1 MQTPDNKNL
10 NNSNIKAQTV
20 DLTKI
25 YTTGEIELIALDKF
39 STEFKTGELISV
51 VGQSGSGKST
61 LLNLLGTLDRPTSGK
76 IIIDGIDTTKM
87 NNNELAVLRNE
98 KIGFI
103 FQSFNLISR
112 TTVMKNIEMP
122 AISKGSDPNIRKKKV
137 TELLDLMGISQTA
150 KRKPTELSGGQ
161 QQRVA
166 IAWAL
171 INDPAII
178 LADEP
183 TGNLDSKTGEE
194 IFQLLKRLCK
204 ERNTT
209 IILVTHN
216 LELAKRTDR
225 IIKLSDGKL
234 VNWLYC

>member
-1 MQTPDNKNL
+1 MQNPDNNL

-25 YTTGEIELIALDKF
+25 YTTGQIELIALDKF
-39 STEFKTGELISV
+39 STEFKTGELVSV

-61 LLNLLGTLDRPTSGK
+61 LLNLLGTLDRPTSGQ

-87 NNNELAVLRNE
+87 NNNQLAVLRNE

-122 AISKGSDPNIRKKKV
+122 AISKGYDSNVRNKKV
-137 TELLDLMGISQTA
+137 IELLDLMGISQTA

-166 IAWAL
+166 IARAL

-234 VNWLYC
+234 VN